1 MIRFIENYE
10 KKKIDFNGDVQK
22 EYLVLDETIWE
33 KGRAY
38 FTKNRTADPI
48 PVVNRENE
56 IICFAWQ
63 DKEARRE
70 VRMLWELETCD
81 DAINFRDLHPN
92 CQSVIIHGCNELAW
106 YMKDYLIRQGIMVYA
121 YGKFWKELGV

>member
-38 FTKNRTADPI
+38 LKKNRAASPI
-48 PVVNRENE
+48 PVVHKDNE
-56 IICFAWQ
+56 IICFAGQ

-70 VRMLWELETCD
+70 VRMLM
-81 DAINFRDLHPN
+81 AGQRN
-92 CQSVIIHGCNELAW
+92 
-106 YMKDYLIRQGIMVYA
+106 Y
-121 YGKFWKELGV
+121 